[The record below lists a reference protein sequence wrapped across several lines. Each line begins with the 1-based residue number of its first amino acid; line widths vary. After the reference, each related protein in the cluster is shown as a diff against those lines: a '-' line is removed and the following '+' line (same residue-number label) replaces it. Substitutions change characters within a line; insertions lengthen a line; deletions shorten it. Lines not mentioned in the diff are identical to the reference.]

1 MKTEKQPLW
10 RIACNAFRE
19 QRTEMLDDRW
29 VRSTAAVIA
38 EHERRKAIE
47 REKEADLKQAIHEF
61 VNKPEWKLPDPPDG
75 AEWHRTDWTQAML
88 PEGWRPLY
96 VGETGDY
103 EASGD
108 GTQWEQGM
116 SPDYPTVKASHVWM
130 RTTRPLPPVTF
141 AGILESIK
149 DETPITHVGLPDPF
163 AAEKA
168 AFAAGK
174 TIQYYSKSS
183 LEWLDC
189 YPCPPSW
196 APDYEYR
203 VKPEPALVPLGP
215 DDVPPFSA
223 IRWSGW
229 ETTEWALVL
238 RVTNETVYFSDRRAG
253 SATLNDLRAGNVKI
267 NRSIPLT
274 GKWDAEAWTAC
285 FKEVQP

>member
-1 MKTEKQPLW
+1 MKTEPISMGE
-10 RIACNAFRE
+10 IARNAFMK
-19 QRTEMLDDRW
+19 TPDSFLDEPW
-29 VRSTAAVIA
+29 ANAATAVIA
-38 EHERRKAIE
+38 EHERRKA
-47 REKEADLKQAIHEF
+47 
-61 VNKPEWKLPDPPDG
+61 
-75 AEWHRTDWTQAML
+75 
-88 PEGWRPLY
+88 
-96 VGETGDY
+96 
-103 EASGD
+103 
-108 GTQWEQGM
+108 EQ
-116 SPDYPTVKASHVWM
+116 VK
-130 RTTRPLPPVTF
+130 
-141 AGILESIK
+141 
-149 DETPITHVGLPDPF
+149 PDPF

-196 APDYEYR
+196 DPDYAYR
-203 VKPEPALVPLGP
+203 VKPDPALVPLGP

-274 GKWDAEAWTAC
+274 GKWDADAWTAC

>member
-1 MKTEKQPLW
+1 MNTQ
-10 RIACNAFRE
+10 
-19 QRTEMLDDRW
+19 
-29 VRSTAAVIA
+29 
-38 EHERRKAIE
+38 
-47 REKEADLKQAIHEF
+47 QAIKKAHLLLDEIKGLLDSQT
-61 VNKPEWKLPDPPDG
+61 KPADAPTWELPPLPAG
-75 AEWHRTDWTQAML
+75 MEYHRTDWTQDML
-88 PEGWRPLY
+88 PDGYRPLLL
-96 VGETGDY
+96 GEVNVPGVDERECGGMRSGEWLPLSSV
-103 EASGD
+103 EAS
-108 GTQWEQGM
+108 
-116 SPDYPTVKASHVWM
+116 ASHHPHL
-130 RTTRPLPPVTF
+130 RTARPLPV
-141 AGILESIK
+141 K
-149 DETPITHVGLPDPF
+149 PDPF

-174 TIQYYSKSS
+174 TIQYYSKSI

-196 APDYEYR
+196 APDYAYR

-274 GKWDAEAWTAC
+274 GKWDADAWTAC